1 MDCIVAAFALFRNA
15 IRKLLQKN
23 KQIAWDHSAFIDNR
37 EQEDR
42 VFAYSQTWRIL

>member
-1 MDCIVAAFALFRNA
+1 MDYIVAAFALFRSA
-15 IRKLLQKN
+15 IMKLLQK
-23 KQIAWDHSAFIDNR
+23 KEQIAWNQSAFIDNR